1 MYRGKK
7 SVKALGSKG
16 QKGISKNLKN
26 LLTKRET
33 CGIISERSRERARKT
48 SEKAENR
55 NLTGER
61 KRPRKKLEKSA

>member
-1 MYRGKK
+1 M
-7 SVKALGSKG
+7 KALGSKG
-16 QKGISKNLKN
+16 QKEISKNLKN

-33 CGIISERSRERARKT
+33 CGIISERSRETAQKA